1 MSPVKGLA
9 LRQLGECELTEAG
22 IAGDRAFFLVDE
34 NDRLVNSKGLGVLQ
48 QIVPTWDDK
57 ADSLTLAF
65 PDGTTVAEQVAVDGS
80 LDAQFWGVAVPV
92 RVLDGPWSE
101 AISDFAGRALRLVRA
116 PGPAT
121 DRMRSG
127 AATLLGTAS
136 LRAIARATGVD
147 EVDGRRFRM
156 NFGVDGLR
164 EHEEDEWLGR
174 RVQVGDA
181 VVVPQGNV
189 GRCAVT
195 TQNPETGK
203 PDLDTLK
210 ALADYRRDVETT
222 EPLPFGVHA
231 AVAQAGRVRLGD
243 PVSCSEAHESRALHG
258 GLLRARVDVLP
269 DRPVSGLRAA
279 GRRVG
284 RRDHLLRRLDP
295 VHRRRRAT
303 ELACLGRPALP
314 SRRRAAGGP
323 PSCNPPA
330 RSSST

>member
-1 MSPVKGLA
+1 M
-9 LRQLGECELTEAG
+9 
-22 IAGDRAFFLVDE
+22 AGDRAFFLVDE

-48 QIVPTWDDK
+48 QIVPIYDE
-57 ADSLTLAF
+57 ANVLELRF

-92 RVLDGPWSE
+92 RVLEGPWSE
-101 AISDFAGRALRLVRA
+101 AISGFAGRSLRLVRA

-136 LRAIARATGVD
+136 LRAIARATGVE

-174 RVQVGDA
+174 RVQVGEA

-195 TQNPETGK
+195 TQNPETGAA
-203 PDLDTLK
+203 DLDTLK
-210 ALADYRRDVETT
+210 ALAAYRRDVETT

-231 AVAQAGRVRLGD
+231 AVAEAGRVRLGD
-243 PVSCSEAHESRALHG
+243 PV
-258 GLLRARVDVLP
+258 LLL
-269 DRPVSGLRAA
+269 
-279 GRRVG
+279 
-284 RRDHLLRRLDP
+284 
-295 VHRRRRAT
+295 
-303 ELACLGRPALP
+303 
-314 SRRRAAGGP
+314 
-323 PSCNPPA
+323 
-330 RSSST
+330 